1 MPERMEAKTIKRIS
15 PVYEKELQPNG
26 HGFIGFTIFYSDSDF
41 SNYIR
46 FFERDTHQQIIEQ
59 VTAIHAGYCQDCQL
73 NNEKR
78 RPLNNTP
85 AETVR
90 VNSSP
95 VYDIFS

>member
-26 HGFIGFTIFYSDSDF
+26 HGFIGFTIFYSESDF

-46 FFERDTHQQIIEQ
+46 FFERDTHQQIAEQ

-78 RPLNNTP
+78 
-85 AETVR
+85 
-90 VNSSP
+90 
-95 VYDIFS
+95 YDHKEKNL